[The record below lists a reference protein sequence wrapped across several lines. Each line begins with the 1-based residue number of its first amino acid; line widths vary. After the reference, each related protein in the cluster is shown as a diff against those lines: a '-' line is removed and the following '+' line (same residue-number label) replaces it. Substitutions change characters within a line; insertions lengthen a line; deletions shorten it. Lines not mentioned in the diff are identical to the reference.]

1 MTMYQDLDGKV
12 AIVTGAGR
20 PKGLGEAIARR
31 LATEGVRLVLH
42 DLGRRDGDLAPA
54 HGVGASDEMI
64 EVAEGIR
71 AINPDITTFEADM
84 REEAGVAAMVAH
96 AVDSFGRLDIL
107 INNAGVGYLFGPLVE
122 TTQERWD
129 TVLNVNLRGAMFAM
143 KHAAR
148 QMLSQPVE
156 EGWGRGRI
164 VSIASR
170 AAKTGSALTS
180 SYVASKHG
188 LVGLTRSAAIELGPD
203 QITVNAVCPNHVTT
217 GLGAWQNEYM
227 AKARGQSVDE
237 YLAAM
242 RARIPL
248 GRVGEVEDTA
258 NACAFL
264 CSGQARY
271 MTGEAMNVSGGEEMH

>member
-1 MTMYQDLDGKV
+1 MTMYPDIAGKV

-20 PKGLGEAIARR
+20 RKGLGEAIARK
-31 LATEGVRLVLH
+31 LASDGARIVLH
-42 DLGRRDGDLAPA
+42 DLGKTAGDTAPA
-54 HGVGASDEMI
+54 HGIGLDEEMRAVADEMRADG
-64 EVAEGIR
+64 AE
-71 AINPDITTFEADM
+71 ITTFAADM
-84 REEAGVAAMVAH
+84 RVEDDVEALVAH
-96 AVDSFGRLDIL
+96 AVATFGRLDIL
-107 INNAGVGYLFGPLVE
+107 VNNAGVGYLFGPLIE
-122 TTQERWD
+122 ATQEQWD
-129 TVLNVNLRGAMFAM
+129 TVLNVNLRGAFFAM

-148 QMLSQPVE
+148 QMLAQPIE
-156 EGWGRGRI
+156 EHWGRGRI

-170 AAKTGSALTS
+170 AAKSGSALTS

-188 LVGLTRSAAIELGPD
+188 LVGLTRSAAMELGPE

-217 GLGAWQNEYM
+217 GLGEWQNDYM
-227 AKARGQSVDE
+227 ARMRGQSVDE

-242 RARIPL
+242 RGRIPL

-271 MTGEAMNVSGGEEMH
+271 ITGESMNVSGGEEMH